1 MNIKECLE
9 KGLLRKENIDL
20 EKAKKS
26 MQIAEYKLERAKKL
40 FELDIYDESVV
51 NSYASM
57 FHTCRVLLF
66 KEGFTEKSHYALFI
80 FIKDKYKDK
89 IEKKFINEFNNLRLE
104 RHEITYGLDKFIVNK
119 EETKQVL
126 EIAEEFLKAIIKLV

>member
-1 MNIKECLE
+1 MVGIVFLRIIYKFNITFISLE
-9 KGLLRKENIDL
+9 
-20 EKAKKS
+20 
-26 MQIAEYKLERAKKL
+26 KL

-80 FIKDKYKDK
+80 FIKDK

>member
-1 MNIKECLE
+1 MVGIVFLRIIYKFNITFISLE
-9 KGLLRKENIDL
+9 
-20 EKAKKS
+20 
-26 MQIAEYKLERAKKL
+26 KL

-66 KEGFTEKSHYALFI
+66 KEGFTEKSYYAIFI